1 MLNTFT
7 KLKQRISNL
16 ETLINTKQDK
26 LKSGTWT
33 PLITTIEGK
42 NPAVTYTRQLGSYR
56 KIGDLVYIDFYIRG
70 NITELKG
77 TDNYALVGGIP
88 YAFKSDKFG
97 QQALSLGV
105 CYNLLDGNPTPNLVG
120 SSGGYSIRPQQNS
133 GTSASKLKVS
143 GSIGYFEL
151 GGSGVYKTN

>member
-42 NPAVTYTRQLGSYR
+42 NPAVTYTRQSGRYR
-56 KIGDLVYIDFYIRG
+56 KIGDLVYIDFYISG
-70 NITELKG
+70 KITELKG

-88 YAFKSDKFG
+88 YMFNSDKFG

-120 SSGGYSIRPQQNS
+120 NSGGYSIRLQQNS
-133 GTSASKLKVS
+133 GAGATKLKVS
-143 GSIGYFEL
+143 GSVGYFEL

>member
-1 MLNTFT
+1 MLNAFT

-33 PLITTIEGK
+33 PVITTTEGK
-42 NPAVTYTRQLGSYR
+42 NPAVTYTRQSGSYR

-88 YAFKSDKFG
+88 YMFNSYGFG

-105 CYNLLDGNPTPNLVG
+105 CYNLLDGNPIPNLVG
-120 SSGGYSIRPQQNS
+120 SSGGYSIRPQQNN
-133 GTSASKLKVS
+133 GTGATKLKVS
-143 GSIGYFEL
+143 GSVGYFEL
-151 GGSGVYKTN
+151 GGSGVYRTN